1 MTKNLYLLNTYTSV
15 IKLKMGE
22 NIEQWGLVSKMAK
35 AADCQRSHLSRV
47 LKGSSHL
54 TLEQAAGLASF
65 FVMSETESEYF
76 LALVELERAGTPA
89 LKARF
94 QKRIQRIRQEQEN
107 ISTRLQISSLGV
119 DTQELTYYSAW
130 QWIAV
135 HIIVSIPAFQTIPA
149 ISKRLSL
156 PEDQVTQC
164 LETLAEFGLVKKQ
177 ASKWVFASQSVHLP
191 KSSPLISIHHGN
203 WRSRSVLASQNPK
216 TDGVHY
222 TVVQSLSLE
231 DYKRVK
237 QLILETIETFSKVA
251 GPSKE
256 EELICFTC
264 DLDRV

>member
-1 MTKNLYLLNTYTSV
+1 MTKNLFLLNSYTSV
-15 IKLKMGE
+15 IKLKMSE
-22 NIEQWGLVSKMAK
+22 NLEQWGLVSKMAK

-54 TLEQAAGLASF
+54 TLEQASGLASF
-65 FVMSETESEYF
+65 FQMNETESEYF
-76 LALVELERAGTPA
+76 LALVEVERAGTQA
-89 LKARF
+89 LKSRF

-130 QWIAV
+130 HWIAI
-135 HIIVSIPAFQTIPA
+135 HIIVSIPAYQTIAA

-156 PEDQVTQC
+156 PEEQVTLC
-164 LETLAEFGLVKKQ
+164 LETLTDFGLVKKQ
-177 ASKWVFASQSVHLP
+177 GTKWTFASQSVHLP
-191 KSSPLISIHHGN
+191 KSSPLVSVHHGN
-203 WRSRSVLASQNPK
+203 WRARNVLASQSP
-216 TDGVHY
+216 TGDGVHY
-222 TVVQSLSLE
+222 TVVQSLSVE